1 MGVELSIDRLSAI
14 LPVVGGTKKY
24 KLVNHCALML
34 AYKIIINPGSNY
46 SVPERQM
53 YGLIQIGYTVEIEIT
68 RKVGLAVAVSFAID
82 KVSKKRY
89 PQRQMDKALSFVRL
103 SVGQEE
109 RDPKRPFA
117 TGKPVGE
124 IKGETVM
131 KLIAVE

>member
-1 MGVELSIDRLSAI
+1 MGVELSISPPICDI
-14 LPVVGGTKKY
+14 TVVGGTKKY

-46 SVPERQM
+46 SVPENQL

-68 RKVGLAVAVSFAID
+68 RKKAPPRAD
-82 KVSKKRY
+82 KLVVQY
-89 PQRQMDKALSFVRL
+89 A
-103 SVGQEE
+103 SVGQDC
-109 RDPKRPFA
+109 RDPRKPFE

-124 IKGETVM
+124 LTGETVM